1 MSKSIRV
8 SLFGAS
14 ATMTAVILFGGN
26 VFAQIV
32 PTPYSYGTTLD
43 AGSPVFNRPVAALPG
58 LPPTTIS
65 SSGTA
70 VSYGA
75 LFFIPDTT
83 GSYSI
88 ETTAATLTPGPADD
102 TFLVLYQGSF
112 NPASPLTNALAADD
126 DSGVGSLSLFSQNLT
141 AGTSYF
147 LITTTFSNGVFGQ
160 ITTRISG
167 PPGSSLNLSAIPE
180 PGSAAVLGLG
190 ALGLAFRRRKK

>member
-1 MSKSIRV
+1 MFSSIRV
-8 SLFGAS
+8 SLLCVL
-14 ATMTAVILFGGN
+14 ATMPAAFFGGGLVN
-26 VFAQIV
+26 AQIV
-32 PTPYSYGTTLD
+32 ATPYSYDTILD
-43 AGSPVFNRPVAALPG
+43 AGSPVFNRPVSG
-58 LPPTTIS
+58 IPPTTIS
-65 SSGTA
+65 ASGTA

-88 ETTAATLTPGPADD
+88 ETTAATLAPGAFDD

-141 AGTSYF
+141 AGSSYF
-147 LITTTFSNGVFGQ
+147 LITTTFSNAVFGQ

-167 PPGSSLNLSAIPE
+167 PAGSTLNLSAIPE
-180 PGSAAVLGLG
+180 PGSAAILGLSTI
-190 ALGLAFRRRKK
+190 GLVLRRRKK